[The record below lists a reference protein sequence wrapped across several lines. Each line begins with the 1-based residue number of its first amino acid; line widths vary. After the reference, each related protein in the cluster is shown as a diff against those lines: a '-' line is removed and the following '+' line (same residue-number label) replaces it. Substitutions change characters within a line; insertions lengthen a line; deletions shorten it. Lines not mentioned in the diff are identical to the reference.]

1 MKNILI
7 PRRTAEWATRM
18 NDSQFCL
25 KITKKSSQNFE
36 LASCEFQTL
45 TWNVVHS
52 KVMGVKTLVK
62 SFLN

>member
-1 MKNILI
+1 M
-7 PRRTAEWATRM
+7 AEWTTRM
-18 NDSQFCL
+18 NDSQFCQ

-36 LASCEFQTL
+36 LASCEFQTF